1 MADMR
6 FRQVVSW
13 VLAAF
18 VIVAAATFG
27 SGAIAQ
33 PGPAGAVKA
42 AGALSHVTAMT
53 GAAAPNVAKPP
64 PAQSPGANGIV
75 GWLTPLVAM
84 LAAGLLAGF
93 AAGIFGIGGGF
104 IVVPALFIV
113 LPLLGGDHAQYAHI
127 AIGTSAATIIVTSIR
142 SVRSHAKRGAVDFE
156 VLKSWAPWI
165 VLGDG
170 VGVLLAGHVDGK
182 VLTLIFAGGVML
194 MSINFLVPK
203 LGDRVLTDHMPS
215 GAMRVGIA
223 GGLGAFSSLLGI
235 GGGTIAIM
243 VMTLC
248 GRSIHKAVAT
258 ASGVG
263 TLIAIPSAIGF
274 AIIGFKEGGLPW
286 GSLGFVNLPAAIAVA
301 SMSVLTAPLGVAAAH
316 SLPSPVLK
324 RSFGLYLIFISA
336 LMFKNAM
343 KI

>member
-1 MADMR
+1 MTELR
-6 FRQVVSW
+6 VQQVLSW

-18 VIVAAATFG
+18 VILAAATFG
-27 SGAIAQ
+27 SGAMAQ

-42 AGALSHVTAMT
+42 VGALSHVTAMT
-53 GAAAPNVAKPP
+53 GGAASNLTKAPPV
-64 PAQSPGANGIV
+64 QSPGANGV
-75 GWLTPLVAM
+75 MGWLTPLVAM

-203 LGDRVLTDHMPS
+203 LGDRVLTCRRAPCGWVLREASAPS
-215 GAMRVGIA
+215 RRCWASVVEP
-223 GGLGAFSSLLGI
+223 S
-235 GGGTIAIM
+235 
-243 VMTLC
+243 
-248 GRSIHKAVAT
+248 RSW
-258 ASGVG
+258 S
-263 TLIAIPSAIGF
+263 
-274 AIIGFKEGGLPW
+274 
-286 GSLGFVNLPAAIAVA
+286 
-301 SMSVLTAPLGVAAAH
+301 
-316 SLPSPVLK
+316 
-324 RSFGLYLIFISA
+324 
-336 LMFKNAM
+336 
-343 KI
+343 